1 MGEVVGDGIR
11 EEMGTRLW
19 GLLGSQTSLAF
30 IMNEMDGCK
39 RILS

>member
-1 MGEVVGDGIR
+1 MGELVGDGIR

-19 GLLGSQTSLAF
+19 GLLVSLISLAF
-30 IMNEMDGCK
+30 IMNEMEGCK